1 MSQKSMLKSD
11 ILKILAKDISG
22 GRRGETQPIIPGII
36 SNKDSGNR
44 PTFESAKNPRTFFG
58 GQNSQ
63 SNQPYYP
70 SAQEPNPAANPMTPI
85 VPGIISDKKPGSR
98 KTYKSSKTPKTF
110 FGGAKDPKCI
120 KAEQEVVKFCAK
132 PKAKRAPSA
141 YNLFVKKY
149 FKDNP
154 AATITSAA
162 AAWKRTKSKPS
173 GPRPQIKLT
182 SFGDVPPPPSSPPPQ
197 KKAPKKRKLKI
208 VPPEELKKPA
218 AAKKPAAKKPA
229 AKKPAAKKPAAKK
242 AVKKVVKPV
251 RVSSSPSLAD
261 ELRSAALDAE
271 FGGAK
276 THVMPDGTVHT
287 GKTHTIDSREVAG
300 SIAVPA
306 DVRPPMQD
314 TPLKMVKAG
323 GKSIPKK
330 QLKSASG
337 PMSSK
342 SRKNSTWLTHLA
354 EFRKNNKNVKAKDV
368 FREAKKTYK
377 KPEKKSGGAHCG
389 GVLVLDPVP
398 TIEVDNNKIESNM
411 NEAPKPAEKKDIPI
425 VKQIMEEKRAGVAP
439 PAPDKKSEMSEKDQ
453 NKLSVDILSSYDE
466 YNKRFQDISNSNMSA
481 DGKRTEYNNERTRLE
496 TYHNSVIKNYSEVLS
511 ADKMKL
517 IERAYNYANET
528 YKIGLSDI
536 KSGAP
541 QQRVEFE
548 NFDDNDTITQIIDE
562 RLAFPRGPLDRAKSF
577 YSVAIKDSPIQNFK
591 PFISKLGSMAS
602 IYPYGY
608 QLAEKAM
615 RAGAVKKAKKT
626 PKEILKKLTKEMFLR
641 DMKRRFPNISD
652 KRIMEVFEKNK
663 SDIKSL
669 VTDAIVDMMEVR
681 GGADC
686 GPNQYTSGDRCFDK
700 QPRMEK
706 FDKDQ
711 FFMEKKREADAKDRK
726 DDGSVMAPLA
736 RPLPSKDMGTKT
748 SADPANPL
756 PNPKPQDNSE
766 KNFVEKF
773 SAAVTPSEKGAIFGT
788 DGRDISDPKAWVDSL
803 ANIFVSTA
811 DGVGTIFE
819 ALGDLF

>member
-1 MSQKSMLKSD
+1 MW
-11 ILKILAKDISG
+11 
-22 GRRGETQPIIPGII
+22 
-36 SNKDSGNR
+36 
-44 PTFESAKNPRTFFG
+44 
-58 GQNSQ
+58 
-63 SNQPYYP
+63 
-70 SAQEPNPAANPMTPI
+70 
-85 VPGIISDKKPGSR
+85 
-98 KTYKSSKTPKTF
+98 KT
-110 FGGAKDPKCI
+110 
-120 KAEQEVVKFCAK
+120 
-132 PKAKRAPSA
+132 R
-141 YNLFVKKY
+141 NL
-149 FKDNP
+149 
-154 AATITSAA
+154 
-162 AAWKRTKSKPS
+162 
-173 GPRPQIKLT
+173 
-182 SFGDVPPPPSSPPPQ
+182 
-197 KKAPKKRKLKI
+197 
-208 VPPEELKKPA
+208 
-218 AAKKPAAKKPA
+218 
-229 AKKPAAKKPAAKK
+229 
-242 AVKKVVKPV
+242 
-251 RVSSSPSLAD
+251 
-261 ELRSAALDAE
+261 
-271 FGGAK
+271 
-276 THVMPDGTVHT
+276 
-287 GKTHTIDSREVAG
+287 
-300 SIAVPA
+300 
-306 DVRPPMQD
+306 
-314 TPLKMVKAG
+314 
-323 GKSIPKK
+323 
-330 QLKSASG
+330 
-337 PMSSK
+337 
-342 SRKNSTWLTHLA
+342 
-354 EFRKNNKNVKAKDV
+354 
-368 FREAKKTYK
+368 
-377 KPEKKSGGAHCG
+377 GGAHCG

-511 ADKMKL
+511 GDKMKL

-711 FFMEKKREADAKDRK
+711 FFMEKKREADSKDRK

-766 KNFVEKF
+766 KNFVDKF
-773 SAAVTPSEKGAIFGT
+773 SAAVTPSEKGPIFGT

-811 DGVGTIFE
+811 DGVGTIFS